1 MRLIFRF
8 FCTEKSLEHAQQ
20 LLMVTV
26 FDLEARGPFGMCDCQ
41 VVRAQVER
49 RPSEKYFDS
58 KAFV

>member
-1 MRLIFRF
+1 
-8 FCTEKSLEHAQQ
+8 
-20 LLMVTV
+20 MVTV

-49 RPSEKYFDS
+49 KPSEKYFDS